1 MPTSDSG
8 NRSSVRFATFALCL
22 ALVGAASML
31 YYHLHLFIPNVL
43 QVRAAKGLGNGYAFG
58 DDFYPVWLAAHLS
71 QLDHR
76 NPYSPETT
84 RQIQIGLFGRP
95 FNPLKPTDPPVDY
108 REFAY
113 PAFTELLV
121 WPVADVQFAQLRPIL
136 AVLLAL
142 VTTAS
147 LWLWMLALQW
157 RVHPLWFAVIVVLAL
172 CNYQVLEALFAEQ
185 PGLIV
190 GFLLASAALALRR
203 NRLLLAGVLM
213 ALTLIKPQMTLLAIG
228 YLLLWSLF
236 DRRRAK
242 FSVGLLITLAFLV
255 GSSLLLWPRWIEQ
268 WIKILFGYHR
278 YATPPLITVL
288 LGSWS
293 PYLGKALI
301 IALWGVSCVLAWR
314 NRRATPD
321 SPDFWWTLSLLPA
334 ITSVTLLPGQAIY
347 DHIILF
353 PGIFLLLRYRRELRN
368 AGRVPRT
375 LLAIGAVVLFWP
387 YAAAFALIVLR
398 PLMSLNVFNSTA
410 VFALPIRTTAS
421 LPFAVLALLAW
432 MMRVRVNSPSASE
445 VAGASSSV

>member
-31 YYHLHLFIPNVL
+31 YYHLYLFIPNAL
-43 QVRAAKGLGNGYAFG
+43 QVRAVQGLGNGYSFG

-71 QLDHR
+71 RLDHR
-76 NPYSPETT
+76 NPYSPEMT

-95 FNPLKPTDPPVDY
+95 LDPLNPTDPPVDY

-113 PAFTELLV
+113 PAFTELLL

-136 AVLLAL
+136 AALLAL
-142 VTTAS
+142 VTVAS

-157 RVHPLWFAVIVVLAL
+157 HVHPLWFAVIVVLAL

-190 GFLLASAALALRR
+190 GCLLAGAALALRQ

-213 ALTLIKPQMTLLAIG
+213 ALTLIKPQMTLLAIA
-228 YLLLWSLF
+228 YLLLWSLS

-242 FSVGLLITLAFLV
+242 FSVGLLITMAFLV
-255 GSSLLLWPRWIEQ
+255 GASLYLWPLWIEQ
-268 WIKILFGYHR
+268 WIKILLGYHR

-288 LGSWS
+288 LGNWS

-301 IALWGVSCVLAWR
+301 MALLGVCCLLAWR

-321 SPDFWWTLSLLPA
+321 SPDFWLTLSLLLA
-334 ITSVTLLPGQAIY
+334 VTSVTLLPGQAIY
-347 DHIILF
+347 DHVILF
-353 PGIFLLLRYRRELRN
+353 PGIFLPLRYWRELSK

-375 LLAIGAVVLFWP
+375 LLAIGAVALFWP

-398 PLMSLNVFNSTA
+398 PLLAPDVFNSTA
-410 VFALPIRTTAS
+410 IFALPIRTAAS

-432 MMRVRVNSPSASE
+432 MTRVRVNPLSAPE

>member
-1 MPTSDSG
+1 
-8 NRSSVRFATFALCL
+8 
-22 ALVGAASML
+22 ML

-43 QVRAAKGLGNGYAFG
+43 QVRAAQGLGNGYSFG
-58 DDFYPVWLAAHLS
+58 DDFYPVWLAARLSRQDHL
-71 QLDHR
+71 
-76 NPYSPETT
+76 NPYSPEMTG
-84 RQIQIGLFGRP
+84 QIQIGLFGRP
-95 FNPLKPTDPPVDY
+95 LNSLNPTDPPADY

-121 WPVADVQFAQLRPIL
+121 WPVAGMQFSQLRPIL
-136 AVLLAL
+136 ALLL
-142 VTTAS
+142 TLITVAS
-147 LWLWMLALQW
+147 PWLWMRALQW

-190 GFLLASAALALRR
+190 GCLLAGAALALRH

-228 YLLLWSLF
+228 YLLLWSLS

-242 FSVGLLITLAFLV
+242 FSVGLLIALAFLV
-255 GSSLLLWPRWIEQ
+255 GSSLILWPRWIAQ
-268 WIKILFGYHR
+268 WIKILLGYHR
-278 YATPPLITVL
+278 YATPPLVTVL

-293 PYLGKALI
+293 LYLGKALI
-301 IALWGVSCVLAWR
+301 IILLGVCCLLAWR
-314 NRRATPD
+314 NRRAAPD
-321 SPDFWWTLSLLPA
+321 SLDFWLTLSLLLA

-347 DHIILF
+347 DHVILL
-353 PGIFLLLRYRRELRN
+353 PGIFLLLRYRRELSN

-398 PLMSLNVFNSTA
+398 PLLSTDVFNSTA
-410 VFALPIRTTAS
+410 IFALPIRTAAS
-421 LPFAVLALLAW
+421 LPFGVLALLAW
-432 MMRVRVNSPSASE
+432 MTRVRVNSLSAPE

>member
-1 MPTSDSG
+1 
-8 NRSSVRFATFALCL
+8 
-22 ALVGAASML
+22 ML

-43 QVRAAKGLGNGYAFG
+43 QVRAAQGLGNGYSFG

-71 QLDHR
+71 RLDHR

-95 FNPLKPTDPPVDY
+95 LNPLNPTDPPVDY

-121 WPVADVQFAQLRPIL
+121 WPVGPVQFSQLRPIL
-136 AVLLAL
+136 AALLAL

-147 LWLWMLALQW
+147 FWLWMLALQW
-157 RVHPLWFAVIVVLAL
+157 RVHPLWFAVIVVLAV
-172 CNYQVLEALFAEQ
+172 CNYQVLEAMFAQQ

-190 GFLLASAALALRR
+190 GFLLSSAALALRR

-228 YLLLWSLF
+228 YLLLWSLS
-236 DRRRAK
+236 DRRRAQ
-242 FSVGLLITLAFLV
+242 FWAGFLTTLAFLV
-255 GSSLLLWPRWIEQ
+255 GSSLFLWPRWIEQ
-268 WIKILFGYHR
+268 WIKILLGYHR

-288 LGSWS
+288 LGGWS

-301 IALWGVSCVLAWR
+301 IVLLGVCCLLVWR

-321 SPDFWWTLSLLPA
+321 SLDFWWTLSLLLA

-347 DHIILF
+347 DHVILF
-353 PGIFLLLRYRRELRN
+353 PGIFLLLRYRRELSN

-375 LLAIGAVVLFWP
+375 LLVIGAVVLFWP

-398 PLMSLNVFNSTA
+398 PLLSPDVFNSTA
-410 VFALPIRTTAS
+410 VFALPIRTAAS

-432 MMRVRVNSPSASE
+432 MTRVRVNPLSASE
-445 VAGASSSV
+445 VAAASSSV

>member
-1 MPTSDSG
+1 M
-8 NRSSVRFATFALCL
+8 
-22 ALVGAASML
+22 VGAASML

-58 DDFYPVWLAAHLS
+58 DDFYPVWLAARLS
-71 QLDHR
+71 RLEHR
-76 NPYSPETT
+76 NPYGPETT

-95 FNPLKPTDPPVDY
+95 LNPLNPTDPPVDY

-121 WPVADVQFAQLRPIL
+121 WPVADVQFSQLRPIL
-136 AVLLAL
+136 AALLAL
-142 VTTAS
+142 VTVAS

-157 RVHPLWFAVIVVLAL
+157 RVHPLWFAVIVVLAV

-190 GFLLASAALALRR
+190 GFSLASAALALRQ
-203 NRLLLAGVLM
+203 NHLLLAGVLM
-213 ALTLIKPQMTLLAIG
+213 ALTLVKPQMTLLAVV
-228 YLLLWSLF
+228 YLLLWSLS

-242 FSVGLLITLAFLV
+242 FSVGLLITIAFLV
-255 GSSLLLWPRWIEQ
+255 GASLYLWPRWIEQ
-268 WIKILFGYHR
+268 WIKILLGYHR
-278 YATPPLITVL
+278 YATPPLVTVL
-288 LGSWS
+288 LGNWS

-301 IALWGVSCVLAWR
+301 IVLLGVCCLLAWR
-314 NRRATPD
+314 NRRATPN
-321 SPDFWWTLSLLPA
+321 SFDFWWTLSLLLA

-347 DHIILF
+347 DHVILF
-353 PGIFLLLRYRRELRN
+353 PGIFLLLRYRRELSN

-398 PLMSLNVFNSTA
+398 PLLSPDIFNSTA
-410 VFALPIRTTAS
+410 IFALPIRTAAS
-421 LPFAVLALLAW
+421 LPFAVLTLLAW
-432 MMRVRVNSPSASE
+432 MLRRRVNPLSASE
-445 VAGASSSV
+445 VAGSSSSV

>member
-95 FNPLKPTDPPVDY
+95 LNPLNPTDPPVDY

-121 WPVADVQFAQLRPIL
+121 WPIAGMQFAQLRPIL
-136 AVLLAL
+136 AALLAL
-142 VTTAS
+142 VTVANI
-147 LWLWMLALQW
+147 WLWMLALQW

-190 GFLLASAALALRR
+190 GFLLASAALALRQ
-203 NRLLLAGVLM
+203 NHLLLAGVLM
-213 ALTLIKPQMTLLAIG
+213 ALT
-228 YLLLWSLF
+228 
-236 DRRRAK
+236 
-242 FSVGLLITLAFLV
+242 
-255 GSSLLLWPRWIEQ
+255 
-268 WIKILFGYHR
+268 
-278 YATPPLITVL
+278 
-288 LGSWS
+288 
-293 PYLGKALI
+293 
-301 IALWGVSCVLAWR
+301 
-314 NRRATPD
+314 
-321 SPDFWWTLSLLPA
+321 
-334 ITSVTLLPGQAIY
+334 
-347 DHIILF
+347 
-353 PGIFLLLRYRRELRN
+353 
-368 AGRVPRT
+368 
-375 LLAIGAVVLFWP
+375 
-387 YAAAFALIVLR
+387 
-398 PLMSLNVFNSTA
+398 
-410 VFALPIRTTAS
+410 
-421 LPFAVLALLAW
+421 
-432 MMRVRVNSPSASE
+432 
-445 VAGASSSV
+445 